1 MPRLNELYSTFLQ
14 ADSNNNAIRLLRLSN
29 GVVSTL
35 IGMSEQSGFSDG
47 AGTVALLSWPVG
59 VAMNAAGTIAV
70 VVSQVDGTLCKT

>member
-1 MPRLNELYSTFLQ
+1 
-14 ADSNNNAIRLLRLSN
+14 
-29 GVVSTL
+29 
-35 IGMSEQSGFSDG
+35 MSEQSGFSDG